1 MDNFLE
7 LLVID
12 TTVQGGKCNWD
23 ADFFPRQNF
32 FYLSKA
38 DLSSLSSENWLG
50 NYWSLSLC
58 PRMTTGL
65 FLMDPF
71 FFLAVYEV
79 KEQTKIEEKRN
90 EFCSLFSI
98 LKILPFSKQMTC

>member
-1 MDNFLE
+1 
-7 LLVID
+7 
-12 TTVQGGKCNWD
+12 
-23 ADFFPRQNF
+23 
-32 FYLSKA
+32 
-38 DLSSLSSENWLG
+38 
-50 NYWSLSLC
+50 
-58 PRMTTGL
+58 MTTGL